1 MSSMLR
7 NKNVYLKALTIVV
20 LSFAFA
26 FSSAFAA
33 GVPPLVITQI
43 VPDTDNVDLGGT
55 AGDGYELVEMYNAS
69 GKEFK
74 TKGYHIIYA
83 YNDDISDA
91 KNQIWSLGDKTI
103 PAGGFLYVWVKQEK
117 NGVSLADFAKYWKIK
132 EDQVVSV
139 KSDGMANGSRRVLFV
154 ATPDKKEVSRAPYND
169 KEVSVEVNKS
179 FVYGYNADGST
190 KLLGTKQEI
199 ALGKLRSGQIATAG
213 AAAPA
218 TAPAAASSTAKG
230 TVPQAMPKTGM
241 GGAEATDNSGMML
254 WAAGALALAV
264 AASVVVARR
273 KAVQQ

>member
-7 NKNVYLKALTIVV
+7 NKNLYLKALTIVV

-33 GVPPLVITQI
+33 GVPALVITQI

-55 AGDGYELVEMYNAS
+55 SGDGYELVELYNAS

-74 TKGYHIIYA
+74 TKGHNIVYA
-83 YNDDISDA
+83 YSDDINDA

-103 PAGGFLYVWVKQEK
+103 PANGFLYVWVKQEK

-154 ATPDKKEVSRAPYND
+154 ASPDKKEVSRAPYND
-169 KEVSVEVNKS
+169 KDVAVEVNKS

-190 KLLGTKQEI
+190 KLLGAKQDI
-199 ALGKLRSGQIATAG
+199 TLGKLRSGQIAG
-213 AAAPA
+213 AATSAPA
-218 TAPAAASSTAKG
+218 PAPAASTAKG
-230 TVPQAMPKTGM
+230 AVPQAMPKTGL
-241 GGAEATDNSGMML
+241 GGAENVDHTGML
-254 WAAGALALAV
+254 PWAAGALALAV
-264 AASVVVARR
+264 AATVAVVRR
-273 KAVQQ
+273 KAAQQQ

>member
-7 NKNVYLKALTIVV
+7 NKNLFLKALTIVV

-33 GVPPLVITQI
+33 GVPALVITQI
-43 VPDTDNVDLGGT
+43 VPDTDNVDLGGSS
-55 AGDGYELVEMYNAS
+55 GDGYELVELYNAS

-74 TKGYHIIYA
+74 TKGYNIVYA
-83 YNDDISDA
+83 YSDDINDA

-103 PAGGFLYVWVKQEK
+103 AANGFLYVWVKQEK

-154 ATPDKKEVSRAPYND
+154 ASPDKKEVSRAPYND
-169 KEVSVEVNKS
+169 KDVAVEVNKS

-190 KLLGTKQEI
+190 KLLGAKQAI
-199 ALGKLRSGQIATAG
+199 TLGKLRSGQIAG
-213 AAAPA
+213 AAASAPA
-218 TAPAAASSTAKG
+218 PAPAASAAKG
-230 TVPQAMPKTGM
+230 AVPQAMPKTGL
-241 GGAEATDNSGMML
+241 GGAEKVDHTGML
-254 WAAGALALAV
+254 PWAAGALALAV
-264 AASVVVARR
+264 AATIAVVRR
-273 KAVQQ
+273 KAAQQQ